1 MSISTAWN
9 IFFFLYNTDHNQS
22 RVCNLLSGISFVN
35 VVIPISVC
43 PFSMR
48 HVLLMFY
55 GIVLADLVAEVASP

>member
-1 MSISTAWN
+1 
-9 IFFFLYNTDHNQS
+9 
-22 RVCNLLSGISFVN
+22 
-35 VVIPISVC
+35 VIPISVC